1 MSHTY
6 HKLWLHFIWSTKNH
20 NPLIIKNLQIKLNKH
35 IKENAKDKDIYV
47 DTVNG
52 VADHIHLLVGLYP
65 KQSPSYVANMIKG
78 ESSNWINKNDFISD
92 KFAWQNGFSV
102 FSVSESIVPKV
113 REYIKNQEEHHKK
126 MTYEEEVKKL
136 LKVHGIMKDK

>member
-1 MSHTY
+1 
-6 HKLWLHFIWSTKNH
+6 
-20 NPLIIKNLQIKLNKH
+20 
-35 IKENAKDKDIYV
+35 
-47 DTVNG
+47 
-52 VADHIHLLVGLYP
+52 
-65 KQSPSYVANMIKG
+65 MIKG